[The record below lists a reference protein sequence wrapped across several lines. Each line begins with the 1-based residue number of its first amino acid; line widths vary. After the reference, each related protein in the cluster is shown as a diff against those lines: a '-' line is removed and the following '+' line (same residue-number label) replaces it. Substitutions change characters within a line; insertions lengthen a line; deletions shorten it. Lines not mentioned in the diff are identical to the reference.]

1 MMFVKTIVVLAF
13 AILGLAAPIV
23 NRMFCLVIMP
33 LNKLN
38 QLHAGNAEPG
48 PLAIPRNYG
57 LGVRDDPNDPCGI
70 SSECRNGSS
79 SPGGGGG
86 F

>member
-23 NRMFCLVIMP
+23 NR
-33 LNKLN
+33 
-38 QLHAGNAEPG
+38 NAEPG
-48 PLAIPRNYG
+48 PLAVPRNYG

-70 SSECRNGSS
+70 GSECRNGSS

-86 F
+86 FKI